1 MIRYKFRLI
10 LKDADNH
17 VWDGRNTHILK
28 NAAQYEGED
37 AAKLFSGNIVVE
49 VFKVELKARK

>member
-1 MIRYKFRLI
+1 MKIYKFRLI

-17 VWDGRNTHILK
+17 VWNGCNTHILES
-28 NAAQYEGED
+28 AARYEGED

-49 VFKVELKARK
+49 TFSEVSE